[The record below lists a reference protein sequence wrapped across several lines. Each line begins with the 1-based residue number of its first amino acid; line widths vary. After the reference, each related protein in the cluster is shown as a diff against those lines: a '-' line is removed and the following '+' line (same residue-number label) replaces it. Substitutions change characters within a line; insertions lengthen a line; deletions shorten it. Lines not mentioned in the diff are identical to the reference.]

1 MKYPYFILL
10 TITLSLFSS
19 FKPIKPCEYAG
30 SNISFVK
37 TETQKAIKI
46 NDINIARYHAYKAIN
61 AIEKTKKQL
70 NNCGC
75 DYAVTN
81 IADSFKD
88 LVLATKATTLRS
100 AKILLNRSLEK
111 TIGSL
116 EALDKHELHDS
127 NYASDVLAVNTL
139 ELSKQKKSMAAPK
152 GFYLEKK
159 IDSTLFAY
167 EKSLQKI
174 VETVDCKKA
183 LNYANQI
190 FEHCEQQLLKPN
202 LSEGKKYYNLR
213 TKEITAN
220 AIEQLKNC
228 KQ

>member
-1 MKYPYFILL
+1 MKYSYFILL
-10 TITLSLFSS
+10 TIALSLFSS
-19 FKPIKPCEYAG
+19 FKPSKPCEYAG
-30 SNISFVK
+30 SNISYVK
-37 TETQKAIKI
+37 TETKKAINK
-46 NDINIARYHAYKAIN
+46 NDINIARYHTYKAIK
-61 AIEKTKKQL
+61 AIEKTKEQL

-75 DYAVTN
+75 DYAATS
-81 IADSFKD
+81 IQDSFKD
-88 LVLATKATTLRS
+88 LVLATRATTLRS
-100 AKILLNRSLEK
+100 TRILLNRSLEK

-116 EALDKHELHDS
+116 EALEKHELHNSD
-127 NYASDVLAVNTL
+127 YASDVLTVNTL
-139 ELSKQKKSMAAPK
+139 GASKKNKSLAAPK
-152 GFYLEKK
+152 GIYLEKK

-183 LNYANQI
+183 LSYATHI

-220 AIEQLKNC
+220 AIEQLNNC
-228 KQ
+228 N

>member
-1 MKYPYFILL
+1 MKYSYFILL
-10 TITLSLFSS
+10 TIILCLFSS
-19 FKPIKPCEYAG
+19 FKPSKPCEYAG
-30 SNISFVK
+30 SNIGFVK
-37 TETQKAIKI
+37 TETQKAIKK
-46 NDINIARYHAYKAIN
+46 NDINVARYHAYKAIK
-61 AIEKTKKQL
+61 AIEKTKDQL

-75 DYAVTN
+75 DYAATS
-81 IADSFKD
+81 IEDSFKD
-88 LVLATKATTLRS
+88 LVLATRATTLRS
-100 AKILLNRSLEK
+100 TKILLNRSLEK

-116 EALDKHELHDS
+116 EALEKHELHNSD
-127 NYASDVLAVNTL
+127 YASDVLAVNTIGV
-139 ELSKQKKSMAAPK
+139 SKKNKSLAAPK
-152 GFYLEKK
+152 GILLEKK

-183 LNYANQI
+183 LHYATQI

-220 AIEQLKNC
+220 AIEQLNNC
-228 KQ
+228 N